1 MVSLAK
7 MLLVNIS
14 SIRNGVMRTFWAQK
28 IALRKLSL
36 FCLIFSDIKM
46 LTFGL
51 SFLLFIFYCYYCLKV
66 IKHVNFVIFLKAI
79 F

>member
-14 SIRNGVMRTFWAQK
+14 SIRNGVTRTFWAQK
-28 IALRKLSL
+28 IALRKLMK
-36 FCLIFSDIKM
+36 I
-46 LTFGL
+46 
-51 SFLLFIFYCYYCLKV
+51 IFYCYCLKV

>member
-14 SIRNGVMRTFWAQK
+14 SIRNGVTRTFWTQK
-28 IALRKLSL
+28 IALRKLMKII
-36 FCLIFSDIKM
+36 FC
-46 LTFGL
+46 
-51 SFLLFIFYCYYCLKV
+51 YCLKV

>member
-28 IALRKLSL
+28 IAPRKLMK
-36 FCLIFSDIKM
+36 I
-46 LTFGL
+46 
-51 SFLLFIFYCYYCLKV
+51 IFYCYYCLKV